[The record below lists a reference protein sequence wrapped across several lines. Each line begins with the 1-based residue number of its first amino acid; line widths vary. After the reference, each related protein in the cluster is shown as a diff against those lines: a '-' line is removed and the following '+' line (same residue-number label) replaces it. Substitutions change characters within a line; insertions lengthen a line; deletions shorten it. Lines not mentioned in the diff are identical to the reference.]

1 MALARQSEPDQSV
14 TKDMININGVAG
26 LAVVDRPQGVDI
38 AIQKLA

>member
-26 LAVVDRPQGVDI
+26 LAVVDGPK
-38 AIQKLA
+38 ALTS